1 MNQTESPPFSCTFT
15 PGLAVILNQL
25 SCSLAITTYQ
35 AGKLIFLSAD
45 ENGGI
50 RQLPRDFKRAMGL
63 AVSGDR
69 MAIATEEEV
78 VVLANAPG
86 LATTYPNKPGFYDQF
101 YVPRASY
108 YTGTIDLHDIGWDTQ
123 GRLWGVNTLFS
134 CLSVINDH
142 FSFVPQWMPP
152 FVSKLASE
160 DYCHLNGM
168 AMVNGAPRYVT
179 MFGKS
184 DTAKGWR
191 HGIESGGLIMDIV
204 NDTIVA
210 EGLPMPHS
218 PRWINNELYCL
229 LSATGELV
237 KININDG
244 SYDVVSH
251 HNGFVRGLAAYGGYL
266 FVGLSKN
273 REKTS
278 EERRL
283 PVAAKQMEC
292 GLDVVHLPTGAVTE
306 SVRYLSS
313 AEEVY
318 DIQVL
323 PFAKR
328 PGILNHTNPTHRKA
342 LHTPAECFWAKEQ
355 P

>member
-1 MNQTESPPFSCTFT
+1 MNQTESPPFTCTFT

-25 SCSLAITTYQ
+25 SCSIAITTYQ

-63 AVSGDR
+63 AVAGNR
-69 MAIATEEEV
+69 LAIATEEEV
-78 VVLANAPG
+78 VVLSNAPG
-86 LATTYPNKPGFYDQF
+86 LAIAYPNKPAFYDQF

-108 YTGTIDLHDIGWDTQ
+108 YTGAIDLHDIAWDEL

-134 CLSVINDH
+134 CLSILDDH
-142 FSFVPQWMPP
+142 FSFVSQWTPP
-152 FVSKLASE
+152 FINKLASE

-168 AMVNGAPRYVT
+168 AMVDGAPRFVT

-191 HGIESGGLIMDIV
+191 EGIESGGLIMDVVTNAI
-204 NDTIVA
+204 IA
-210 EGLPMPHS
+210 KELPMPHS

-229 LSATGELV
+229 LSATGDLV
-237 KININDG
+237 KMNTNNG

-251 HNGFVRGLAAYGGYL
+251 HNGFVRGLAAYGDYL

-278 EERRL
+278 VERNL
-283 PVAAKQMEC
+283 PVAEKLMEC
-292 GLDVVHLPTGAVTE
+292 GLDVVHRSTGAIAG
-306 SVRYLSS
+306 SLRYLNSTD
-313 AEEVY
+313 EVY
-318 DIQVL
+318 DVQVL

-328 PGILNHTNPTHRKA
+328 PGILNHTTSIHRKA
-342 LHTPAECFWAKEQ
+342 LHTPAGDFWAEE
-355 P
+355 